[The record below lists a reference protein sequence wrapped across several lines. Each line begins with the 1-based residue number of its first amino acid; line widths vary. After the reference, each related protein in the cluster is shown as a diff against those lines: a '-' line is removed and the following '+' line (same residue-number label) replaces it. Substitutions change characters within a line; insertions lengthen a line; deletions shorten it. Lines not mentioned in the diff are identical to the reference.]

1 MRHSIKTLS
10 LAVAVATGLFTSCID
25 DVIDT
30 NPPVISITSPL
41 ADTVEV
47 VIGETLD
54 FYLDLSSGND
64 LVSLQTLTSASGV
77 ELTNG
82 TQSFTGITEQ
92 AMIINATLTEAVV
105 AGTVIE
111 INFILAD
118 AQKQTTAKKY
128 ILAKANTTPLSDAKD
143 FKWERVG
150 GTAATGLDQFG
161 LTWTSNTG
169 TSAVIKKGADKFVE
183 LNPEDWT
190 NFTTLEDIVAA
201 IDAATDMERWEE
213 VSAEAS
219 KSYDITLGTIKENK
233 YFLIHVVDGK
243 VSTDP
248 VEGTTIVISGQ
259 YKE

>member
-1 MRHSIKTLS
+1 MKNSIKTLS
-10 LAVAVATGLFTSCID
+10 LLVAVAAGTFTSCID

-47 VIGETLD
+47 VIGETVD
-54 FYLDLSSGND
+54 FVLDLSSGND
-64 LVSLQTLTSASGV
+64 LVSFQALTSNSGV

-82 TQSFTGITEQ
+82 SQSFTGITEQ
-92 AMIINATLTEAVV
+92 AIIVNATLTEAVV

-128 ILAKANTTPLSDAKD
+128 ILAKANTTPLSEAKD

-190 NFTTLEDIVAA
+190 SFTTLEDIVAA
-201 IDAATDMERWEE
+201 IDAATDMDRWEKI
-213 VSAEAS
+213 SAQAS
-219 KSYDITLGTIKENK
+219 QSYDLTLGTIKDSK
-233 YFLIHVVDGK
+233 YYLIHVVDGK
-243 VSTDP
+243 VTTDAT
-248 VEGTTIVISGQ
+248 VGTTIVISGQ